1 MNSMHNKSY
10 LAMKTIKTNF
20 PSFIKLFAF
29 LSFTVFLFNSCITDY
44 MVGKTFKV
52 SDERMVDEWILQ
64 KDTDMTLFLKVADK
78 AGFRGMLHAYGTNT
92 CFIPTNKAIKAYCKH
107 LGIDSLQTLPV
118 EDLEK
123 FMKFHIVRDTI
134 ESSQFIDGRLATAT
148 ILGKYLTTKPIEGTA
163 NMLVNRQANIVQKDI
178 RVGNGII
185 HKIDSV
191 LTPNPKTVKEMI
203 EELPSNY
210 SLFKTIMKDS
220 GIADTLGIN
229 TNGNT
234 LYTVLLQSD
243 ESFKTQGIT
252 DLTTL
257 IAKMKVA
264 QPDYATNPTKLEEI
278 FARFHCIKR
287 LAYVAD
293 LSISSAELTLAT
305 NQVLT
310 LKTNLDSLILNEYQS
325 LTKFERGV
333 PVNKKSEWTDR
344 SCSNGVL
351 IDLAGYIQPIKRG
364 AEAVYWEITD
374 QPEIKK
380 MKEYRKVGSVVTFNA
395 GDLSELTWGG
405 KGTPTV
411 TYRVEAFAQKAQ
423 YSHYDYFGMGMR
435 PSLLQWLEMK
445 TPVLAA
451 GTYYVW
457 VCFRRNN
464 TTYVKTTFKEVGMDD
479 QILPNVINLGEYFD
493 TSASAAT
500 NLSNGSK
507 RYNAKQV
514 ISTCCSRNCGA
525 IKVDYTGRHTLRFD
539 AINAVSNADVNIDM
553 IQFIPVDQDQLWPR
567 FDVEGKAIYQTTPCA
582 EIAPSSQTCN

>member
-1 MNSMHNKSY
+1 
-10 LAMKTIKTNF
+10 MKTINTNF

-29 LSFTVFLFNSCITDY
+29 LSFAVFLFNSCITDY

-64 KDTDMTLFLKVADK
+64 KDTDMTLFLKAADK

-107 LGIDSLQTLPV
+107 LGIDSLQTLPI

-148 ILGKYLTTKPIEGTA
+148 MSGKYLTTKPIEGTA
-163 NMLVNRQANIVQKDI
+163 NILINRQANIIQKDI

-210 SLFKTIMKDS
+210 SLFKLIMKDS

-229 TNGNT
+229 TDGKT

-252 DLTTL
+252 DLASL
-257 IAKMKVA
+257 IAKMKIA
-264 QPDYATNPTKLEEI
+264 QPDYATNPAKLEEI
-278 FARFHCIKR
+278 YARFHCIKR

-293 LSISSAELTLAT
+293 LSLSSAELTLAV

-325 LTKFERGV
+325 LTKFEQGV
-333 PVNKKSEWTDR
+333 AVNKKSEWTDR

-380 MKEYRKVGSVVTFNA
+380 MKEYRKLGTTVVFNA

-405 KGTPTV
+405 NSSPKI
-411 TYRVEAFAQKAQ
+411 TYYGGGAFNAKAQ
-423 YSHYDYFGMGMR
+423 YSHYDYFDVPIR
-435 PSLLQWLEMK
+435 PNSLQWLELK

-457 VCFRRNN
+457 ICFRRGGA
-464 TTYVKTTFKEVGMDD
+464 TKIKATFKEVGVDD
-479 QILPNVINLGEYFD
+479 QILPNVIDLGAYFD
-493 TSASAAT
+493 TAASEST

-507 RYNAKQV
+507 RYNAKQLNSV
-514 ISTCCSRNCGA
+514 ICSKNCGA
-525 IKVDYTGRHTLRFD
+525 IKVDYTGRHTLRID
-539 AINAVSNADVNIDM
+539 ALSIVGSASAVWLDM
-553 IQFIPVDQDQLWPR
+553 IHFIPVDQDQLWPR